1 MPLYMNMHKNIL
13 LFFILS
19 TVSAS
24 PLLAQEKKPNIIF
37 ILSDDH
43 RYDFMGFTGAVPGL
57 KTPHM
62 DQLAKEGAHM
72 SNAFVSTALCSPS
85 RASILTG
92 QYAHTHTI
100 VDNSAPLP
108 EGLTFFPQYLQ
119 ELGYKTG
126 FFGKWHMG
134 NTDDM
139 PQPGFDHWVSF
150 RGQGTY
156 YDPVLNINGKRI
168 PQEKGTYTSDRLTE
182 LAVEWIEGLKADEPF
197 MLYLSHKAVHSE
209 CLPAERH
216 RDMYDTV
223 PVVTP
228 PSMYLTVT
236 DSSEFFGDIIQSP
249 QTHVNFKDIPEWV
262 RKQRYSWHG
271 VDYMYHGQIK
281 FDEFYKAYLETLM
294 GIDESIGKV
303 TALLKEKGMAENTV
317 VIYIRDNGFSFGEH
331 GRSDTRHAYE
341 ESMKVPLLVKYPA
354 QVQAGIS
361 PEQMVM
367 NIDIAPTLLDIAGLR
382 QLPEN
387 IQGKS
392 FLPVLKQENVAWRDR
407 IFYEYYWEM
416 AYPSTPTIFAV
427 RTDDFKF
434 IFNHGLWDI
443 NELYNIKED
452 PFEMNNLIRDPEYKE
467 TAKSLRDEIWT
478 WLEDTE
484 GAQIPLKRINH
495 PKLDHLHNG

>member
-1 MPLYMNMHKNIL
+1 MNMHKNIL

-139 PQPGFDHWVSF
+139 PQPGFDQWVSF

-156 YDPVLNINGKRI
+156 YDPIFNINGERVSQ
-168 PQEKGTYTSDRLTE
+168 PKGGYTSDLLTKHA
-182 LAVEWIEGLKADEPF
+182 LEWLNGLQKDEPF
-197 MLYLSHKAVHSE
+197 MLYISHKAVHSE
-209 CLPAERH
+209 FQPAERH
-216 RDMYDTV
+216 KGMYDSL
-223 PVVTP
+223 PIVTP
-228 PSMYLTVT
+228 PSMYLTAN
-236 DSSEFFGDIIQSP
+236 DSSEFFGDIILSP
-249 QTHVNFKDIPEWV
+249 ETTVNYKDIPEWV

-271 VDYMYHGQIK
+271 VDYMYHGQIN
-281 FDEFYKAYLETLM
+281 FEEFYKAYLETVMAL
-294 GIDESIGKV
+294 DESIGEV
-303 TALLKEKGMAENTV
+303 TSWLKDNGLEENTL
-317 VIYIRDNGFSFGEH
+317 VIYMGDNGFSFGEH
-331 GRSDTRHAYE
+331 GLIDKRHAYE
-341 ESMKVPLLVKYPA
+341 ESMKVPLLIKYPGTVA
-354 QVQAGIS
+354 AGVTLD
-361 PEQMVM
+361 QMVM
-367 NIDIAPTLLDIAGLR
+367 NIDIAPTLLEIAGMKET
-382 QLPEN
+382 PEQM
-387 IQGKS
+387 QGVS
-392 FLPVLKQENVAWRDR
+392 FFPILQQKEVKWRDR

-416 AYPSTPTIFAV
+416 AYPTTPTIFAV
-427 RTDDFKF
+427 RTDEYKF
-434 IFNHGLWDI
+434 IFNHGLWGL
-443 NELYNIKED
+443 NELYNIKKD
-452 PFEMNNLIRDPEYKE
+452 PFEMNNLIRDPAHKE
-467 TAKSLRDEIWT
+467 LAKELRDEIWT
-478 WLEDTE
+478 WLENSGGE
-484 GAQIPLKRINH
+484 QIPIKRISH
-495 PKLDHLHNG
+495 PKLDHLHRGTY